1 MKKCPISVHRAFFR
15 SPYVVKT
22 LFFTKDGAFF
32 RSEELATLPKPPPS
46 SPAKPSSHTLARGR
60 GVWVRH
66 SSIYYIRGWGGGG
79 EKGEG
84 GRGKMVPASS
94 SAFFFQAEIHLFRIR
109 QCSLFS
115 SQSSTKLSR
124 KNDKKSFLVSSK
136 WRMALGPSAH

>member
-94 SAFFFQAEIHLFRIR
+94 SAFFFRRRFT
-109 QCSLFS
+109 S
-115 SQSSTKLSR
+115 SEFANAPCFPHNLVQNYRAKMTR
-124 KNDKKSFLVSSK
+124 KAS
-136 WRMALGPSAH
+136 